1 MFTKYIK
8 HAKCNI
14 LENNVEDM
22 HNILENFIK
31 GNNNFSIILDNQ
43 REIYH
48 KIWFRIS
55 S

>member
-22 HNILENFIK
+22 HNILETFIK
-31 GNNNFSIILDNQ
+31 GSIILDNQ
-43 REIYH
+43 RETYH
-48 KIWFRIS
+48 KI
-55 S
+55 